1 MTGPRDVTDHQRAVD
16 ALRSD
21 EERQAFLLDLSDA
34 LRPLTAS
41 ADIKQTACV
50 LLGRRLGVS
59 RVNYYEIGGGEFVA
73 EAGHADG
80 VDPLTR
86 GALDDRGEAW
96 QRAIFEHEQM
106 VVEDVR
112 ADPRF
117 TADERRGMLG
127 ADIAAFVA
135 VFLLRDGRRSA
146 DFAVHHRQPRRWTD
160 AEVQLIREVAV
171 RVRDAAERG
180 RAETALRA
188 SEEKYRT
195 LFETMT
201 QGYALCEL
209 VRDASGRVVD
219 YRVLELNPAFERHVG
234 LPVAAVI
241 GRRGS
246 ELRPNLDPG
255 LLQHYARVVE
265 TGRPT
270 RFEHHT
276 EVLRRWFDYHAY
288 PRGGDRFALL
298 YEDISE
304 RKRRESDQ
312 ALLAAI
318 TTDLVGLDTV
328 QATMQVVGE
337 RIGRHFEV
345 KQCTFA
351 EFTDDFESANPV
363 ASWVASGAPG
373 PARPRRTRD
382 FLGGA
387 ALTSLQA
394 GEPLIVDD
402 ARADPRVH
410 AGAFTAVGLRSCIA
424 APLHRDGR
432 WRFVLV
438 VLDDAPH
445 AWRDSDVELL
455 REIAGNVFSRL
466 ERARAEDALRASES
480 WLAGQKEA
488 LQAAVQGAPLADSL
502 GVLVRTMAA
511 QAGDGTRCAFYL
523 VDPAGAALRHVV
535 GMTEEY
541 AAGVDGFKVG
551 PDSPACGLA
560 MHTSLPIITP
570 DVRADPL
577 WEPWLALAERTG
589 FRACWSFPIE
599 TTSRKMVGTFAMY
612 HREPREATPRDLGV
626 AAVVTRAAAIIV
638 SHSQEADERARAEAA
653 LRRANNAL
661 EGRVAERTA
670 ALAAEIKRRRELTR
684 RLGEAQEVER
694 QRVARDLHDTIG
706 QLTAGLSMAF
716 KAIDNA
722 GVLPP
727 PAAAQLAEAQAIA
740 AALGK
745 EVHSLAVRLRPT
757 SLDDLGLDA
766 ALSQLVLEWS
776 GRTGVTASFHSSGDS
791 DRRLPPDVET
801 TIYRV
806 VQEALTNVAKHAA
819 ATSVGVLVRRP
830 AGVVSLVVEDD
841 GVGFDPGAATDRL
854 GLLGMRERV
863 DLVGGELEIEAEP
876 GHGTTVL
883 VTIPLAEGGAA

>member
-1 MTGPRDVTDHQRAVD
+1 MLAAAVPETTADALRAREALLRLAMSHGELAAWDWDLVDGTIRWSDAHHLTQGHAVAEADSYEAWVARVHPDDRAAAEAALAAARDGRSTYSHSFRVRLPDGAVRWHSARGRYFYAADGAPVRMLGVLRDVTDERRAVD
-16 ALRSD
+16 
-21 EERQAFLLDLSDA
+21 
-34 LRPLTAS
+34 
-41 ADIKQTACV
+41 
-50 LLGRRLGVS
+50 
-59 RVNYYEIGGGEFVA
+59 
-73 EAGHADG
+73 
-80 VDPLTR
+80 
-86 GALDDRGEAW
+86 
-96 QRAIFEHEQM
+96 
-106 VVEDVR
+106 
-112 ADPRF
+112 
-117 TADERRGMLG
+117 
-127 ADIAAFVA
+127 
-135 VFLLRDGRRSA
+135 
-146 DFAVHHRQPRRWTD
+146 
-160 AEVQLIREVAV
+160 
-171 RVRDAAERG
+171 
-180 RAETALRA
+180 A

-201 QGYALCEL
+201 QGYALTEL

-219 YRVLELNPAFERHVG
+219 YRVLELNPAFERYLG
-234 LPVAAVI
+234 LPIAAVI

-246 ELRPNLDPG
+246 ELWPDPDPV
-255 LLQHYARVVE
+255 LLERCAQVVE

-270 RFEHHT
+270 RFEHPV
-276 EVLRRWFDYHAY
+276 EALRRWFDYHAY
-288 PRGGDRFALL
+288 PRDGDRVALL
-298 YEDISE
+298 YDDISE
-304 RKRRESDQ
+304 RKRREGDQ

-318 TTDLVGLDTV
+318 NTDLVGLDTV
-328 QATMQVVGE
+328 QATMQIVGE
-337 RIGRHFEV
+337 RIGRHFGV
-345 KQCTFA
+345 KRCTFA
-351 EFTDDFESANPV
+351 EIADDLESASAV
-363 ASWVASGAPG
+363 ASWNASGAPVFTG
-373 PARPRRTRD
+373 PRRTRD
-382 FLGGA
+382 FLAGPVLA
-387 ALTSLQA
+387 PLRA

-402 ARADPRVH
+402 ARTDPRMR
-410 AGAFTAVGLRSCIA
+410 AEAFAALGLRSLIA
-424 APLHRDGR
+424 APLHRAGR
-432 WRFVLV
+432 WQFFLA

-455 REIAGNVFSRL
+455 REIAGNLFSRL

-511 QAGDGTRCAFYL
+511 QAGEGTRCAFYL
-523 VDPAGAALRHVV
+523 VNPAGTALRHVV

-577 WEPWLALAERTG
+577 WTPWLALAERAG

-612 HREPREATPRDLGV
+612 HREPRAATPRDLEV

-694 QRVARDLHDTIG
+694 QRVARDLHDSIG

-716 KAIDNA
+716 KAIDSA

-727 PAAAQLAEAQAIA
+727 PVAARLAEAQAIS

-776 GRTGVTASFHSSGDS
+776 GRTGVAANFHSAS
-791 DRRLPPDVET
+791 DADHRLPPDVET

-876 GHGTTVL
+876 GHGTTIL
-883 VTIPLAEGGAA
+883 VTIPLAKGGAA